1 MKRLIPTLAVAAL
14 VALCAGVGM
23 LTGAGAAAS
32 ALPAL
37 TDMGAL
43 PAIAFGGLIVNRANL
58 SIVFTG
64 FNAAFQNGLGMAP
77 SQWNLVGTRV
87 PSTTSEEKYGW
98 LGKIPG
104 MREWLGARVHHN
116 VAQHDYAVK
125 NKDFEQTID
134 VGRNEIEDDQFGV
147 YAPLFTAMGEATAAH
162 PNELVFDLLK
172 SGFDGSKGLAYDS
185 QFFFDTD
192 HPVID
197 ENGAEISVANTDG
210 GAGDPWFLMDS
221 KGFLKPIIYQVR
233 KDPSRLVRKDRDEDE
248 NVFEENTFTY
258 GVHGR
263 ANVGFGFWQ
272 KTWGSKQTLNKA
284 NYEIAFN
291 GLEGMKGDHG
301 RPLGVMPDTLVV
313 PPALRGAALEIVNA
327 ERDGAGA
334 TNVWKDTAR
343 LEVVPWLA

>member
-1 MKRLIPTLAVAAL
+1 MKRFCYSFAFAAL
-14 VALCAGVGM
+14 VALCAGGGM
-23 LTGAGAAAS
+23 LTGSAAAID

-37 TDMGAL
+37 TDASAW
-43 PAIAFGGLIVNRANL
+43 PAVAFGGLIVNRANL
-58 SIVFTG
+58 SILFTG
-64 FNAAFQNGLGMAP
+64 FNSAFQNGLGMAA

-87 PSTTSEEKYGW
+87 PSGTGEEKYGW

-104 MREWLGARVHHN
+104 MREWIGARVHHN
-116 VAQHDYAVK
+116 LQQHDYAIK
-125 NKDFEQTID
+125 NKDFEQTVD
-134 VGRNEIEDDQFGV
+134 VGRNEVEDDQFGV

-172 SGFDGSKGLAYDS
+172 AGFDGSKGLAYDG

-197 ENGAEISVANTDG
+197 ETGAEVSVANTDG
-210 GAGDPWFLMDS
+210 GAGSPWFLMDS

-233 KDPSRLVRKDRDEDE
+233 KDPSRLIRKDREEDE

-263 ANVGFGFWQ
+263 SNVGFGLWQ
-272 KTWGSKQTLNKA
+272 KTWGSKQLLNKA
-284 NYEIAFN
+284 NYEIARAALL
-291 GLEGMKGDHG
+291 GIKGDHG
-301 RPLGVMPDTLVV
+301 RPLGLMPDTLVV
-313 PPALRGAALEIVNA
+313 GASNEKAGLEIVNS
-327 ERDGAGA
+327 ERDAAGA
-334 TNVWKDTAR
+334 TNVYKGTAK